1 MQPVQ
6 LAAALED
13 FLRDLAL
20 AHAPATVVAYRHALH
35 RWAEYLDAR
44 DRLPDAV
51 DGLTVELVL
60 EYARHLMA
68 VPPPGSAR
76 KTCDV
81 YVAALASFYG
91 HLVREGRR
99 PDLPLAAMRLRL
111 RPLLGRRPARLPRVP
126 SDRVLEALVAAAA
139 AHRPAGPRGELV
151 RLRNVAVLET
161 LRGSGVRVSE
171 LLRLRRL
178 DAADPDRAIVV
189 LGKGGSERVAY
200 VTPAARSALDAYL
213 GARGPEPPGAPL
225 FARHDQGGPPRP
237 LAAGAVRAALE
248 TLVDR
253 AALDPATERVTP
265 HRLRAWFA
273 TRVLERTGDL
283 AATQDLLG
291 HKSPT
296 TTRQYARVA
305 DRRLRAV
312 HARAFGPST

>member
-1 MQPVQ
+1 V
-6 LAAALED
+6 LLRDAVAD

-20 AHAPATVVAYRHALH
+20 AHAPSTVVAYRYALH

-44 DRLPDAV
+44 DRLPAAV

-60 EYARHLMA
+60 DYARHLMA
-68 VPPPGSAR
+68 IPPAGSSR
-76 KTCDV
+76 KTADV

-99 PDLPLAAMRLRL
+99 PDLELAAMRLRL

-126 SDRVLEALVAAAA
+126 ADRVLDALVAAAA

-151 RLRNVAVLET
+151 RLRNVAVLEA
-161 LRGSGVRVSE
+161 LRSSGLRVSE
-171 LLRLRRL
+171 LVRLRRL
-178 DAADPDRAIVV
+178 DVADRDRPTVV
-189 LGKGGSERVAY
+189 LGKGGAERAAY
-200 VTPAARSALDAYL
+200 VSAAARSAIDAYL
-213 GARGPEPPGAPL
+213 AARGPEPPGAPL
-225 FARHDQGGPPRP
+225 FARHDRAGPPRP
-237 LAAGAVRAALE
+237 LATGGVRGALE
-248 TLVDR
+248 TLAAL

-273 TRVLERTGDL
+273 TRVLDRTGDL

-291 HKSPT
+291 HQSPT
-296 TTRQYARVA
+296 TTRQYARLA

-312 HARAFGPST
+312 HARAFGPSA